1 MQPVTIESKDYS
13 NTLWLPQIVL
23 LVLSLVLLWLAFT
36 LEVWFLALLP
46 VFMMMLYNNKQTL
59 TEQST
64 FKFNMYTNG
73 NLTLNSEATD
83 SQNNDSKVVV
93 QSIWYL
99 PQVLLLKLNVKTS
112 EKPVYLT
119 VFRSVV
125 GPADFS
131 LLLVGLTQ
139 LNLALN
145 NRRRS
150 HV

>member
-1 MQPVTIESKDYS
+1 
-13 NTLWLPQIVL
+13 
-23 LVLSLVLLWLAFT
+23 
-36 LEVWFLALLP
+36 
-46 VFMMMLYNNKQTL
+46 
-59 TEQST
+59 
-64 FKFNMYTNG
+64 MYTNG

>member
-64 FKFNMYTNG
+64 FKFNMHTNG

-145 NRRRS
+145 NRRHS